1 MQLKLIEYFRSRMNC
16 NDSYETRTV
25 SVVRASAAYSNEHN
39 EWKQRKKRTKC
50 ALTIR
55 VSISVSIFLVIL
67 CLVEPSTGEHLIKKQ
82 SSTLFVLPICGPLET
97 GSVAAAAFSYNR

>member
-1 MQLKLIEYFRSRMNC
+1 MHRLL
-16 NDSYETRTV
+16 TT
-25 SVVRASAAYSNEHN
+25 
-39 EWKQRKKRTKC
+39 RKKKKRNEQN

-82 SSTLFVLPICGPLET
+82 SSTLFVVLPICGPLET
-97 GSVAAAAFSYNR
+97 GRVVAVAAAAAFSYIR